1 MPYNRGKFGYPP
13 VTFAFDV
20 ETKVLVSFVTDGLP
34 TVYDDYRKVNG
45 MLLPFHVVV
54 EREAHQWRAYCPA
67 FESYEAS
74 TGGQTREEALAHIHS
89 VIFITLE
96 QILAQGALVPV
107 DVEIPNGT
115 LISVEI

>member
-1 MPYNRGKFGYPP
+1 MAR
-13 VTFAFDV
+13 
-20 ETKVLVSFVTDGLP
+20 
-34 TVYDDYRKVNG
+34 
-45 MLLPFHVVV
+45 LLPRPSKAMKPQPEVK
-54 EREAHQWRAYCPA
+54 
-67 FESYEAS
+67 
-74 TGGQTREEALAHIHS
+74 TREEALAHIHS

>member
-1 MPYNRGKFGYPP
+1 MTY
-13 VTFAFDV
+13 T
-20 ETKVLVSFVTDGLP
+20 
-34 TVYDDYRKVNG
+34 
-45 MLLPFHVVV
+45 FHVVV

-89 VIFITLE
+89 VIITLE

-107 DVEIPNGT
+107 DVEISNGT

>member
-1 MPYNRGKFGYPP
+1 MTY
-13 VTFAFDV
+13 T
-20 ETKVLVSFVTDGLP
+20 
-34 TVYDDYRKVNG
+34 
-45 MLLPFHVVV
+45 FHVVV

-89 VIFITLE
+89 ILFINLE